1 MSTAAI
7 LPNGKN
13 SFEDING
20 KPLVGGTVTFYEPG
34 TLVLKDSWQDST
46 QTILNTNPIIL
57 DSRGQAIIYG
67 YGIYR
72 QRVKDS
78 LGNLIWDELTAA
90 PYSPSNPPPDAQFI
104 YRDIFMEDSPTDGE
118 RYPIINIA
126 LAQSLPIALAGSV
139 MTIDPDNLPTADIS
153 IGIEYRTPPSATWL
167 SAGTIDIDTTG
178 NVVVNFAA
186 ALPLAVHDQ
195 FSFLYPSP
203 ADATA
208 GNIAIAL
215 VSLIS

>member
-13 SFEDING
+13 SFIDING
-20 KPLVGGTVTFYEPG
+20 RPLVAGTVTFYEPD
-34 TLVLKDSWQDST
+34 TLVLKDTWQDSN

-90 PYSPSNPPPDAQFI
+90 PSPYVMIVLQ
-104 YRDIFMEDSPTDGE
+104 G
-118 RYPIINIA
+118 
-126 LAQSLPIALAGSV
+126 AG
-139 MTIDPDNLPTADIS
+139 
-153 IGIEYRTPPSATWL
+153 L
-167 SAGTIDIDTTG
+167 S
-178 NVVVNFAA
+178 
-186 ALPLAVHDQ
+186 
-195 FSFLYPSP
+195 
-203 ADATA
+203 
-208 GNIAIAL
+208 
-215 VSLIS
+215 